1 MDSTEELQQN
11 ELTALKSIYA
21 EDFIETPPPKA
32 WKASFSL
39 LRFLHKLKK
48 ICFNLHVIFPKTYP
62 IKATPTFTIQK
73 PINGLSNEQVTK
85 LSHAIHAE
93 AQSHRGSEMV
103 MEIVTFCQDWISD
116 NVVPTVE
123 APGSLALQMNLR
135 AEDEEKARKQKAE
148 ADALEER
155 EKEIKHAQE
164 LEEQLKLD
172 SARQQVVREREY
184 KARKRASSEA
194 TEVPLSSEY
203 PTESF
208 ASEIEFQGIHFDT
221 VKYFHP
227 RNECLGVTY
236 AADPLCDDVN
246 ATLPLQL
253 HVVTFETPYYST
265 TQGRKKLKQ
274 LETEIQRLMAIKHT
288 NVVHILAVKLHIPTS
303 SLASRLSILSEQP
316 PALTLHDVLQDCD
329 SLREE
334 RASEYLGQIL
344 AGLNAIHSVDLVHRG
359 INPRCIGLETRN
371 SQSNSKHIKL
381 FKAGY
386 HTRLVDLNKSNEF
399 RTTLSYFHEDPQIPE
414 AWLSKDVKN
423 ESSLVYTRHRDIH
436 SVGIVFMQMLLGL
449 DVIRRFSDIHTALKH
464 SLISPRL
471 QSIALNMLF
480 PPKKN
485 HVSCLSLLTEL
496 GDNAVSENLRSPTI
510 PVSSSDLK
518 TPIPSGYG
526 SSPEIDYFRPM
537 GLRHTSRWKED
548 WEELELLGKGAFGSV
563 VKARNRIDNRI
574 YAVKKVRLR
583 TTQSDKIFREVNAL
597 SRLSHRFIVRYYTT
611 WVETSEPSSTAPSD
625 DSDNESISSNEL
637 SDTED
642 GMTSVPNSHST
653 RRTTSTEDGLIFSLD
668 DLDDPGASKGSF
680 PSIHFSGRSS
690 ERIGDEDTDS
700 DGDPL
705 ALDNLFQPETIR
717 PAPPPLLQRT
727 LYIQM
732 EFVERQTL
740 KERIDEGLSVEEAWR
755 LFQQI
760 VDALA
765 HMSNLGILH
774 RDIKLTNIFIDG
786 NGDCKVGDFGLA
798 TSSLAAVDPSDVSPS
813 VILPQADMTLEVG
826 TRLYIAPEVQSR
838 KRGPVNHSKA
848 DMYSLGI
855 VFFEMNYAFS
865 TGSERIFVLERLRKP
880 DIQFPATWDT
890 SRTRQREI
898 ITWLL
903 QHEPDQRPSAI
914 ELSQS
919 PLMPPRM
926 EDEYFKGALRL
937 MAKPDSPHLQT
948 VLSALFSNSPKP
960 VRGFLY
966 DQEAEL
972 PEYASLN
979 GVVQD
984 RLGTLFRLHGAV
996 NMEPPLLIPVVNSD
1010 DKTQATFVDRHG
1022 EVVALPNNLIVP
1034 FARLAAREKV
1044 QRIKRYHL
1052 SSIYRPSL
1060 IPGHPKVWKAGIF
1073 DIITPDLAYGPIAAG
1088 AEILAVANDIL
1099 DSFPNLTPTY
1109 EIHISHSNIVNLIV
1123 DRIPPSQRTAVL
1135 DIIQHTKSSS
1145 SQKKANLLKKGLLRS
1160 VIDELDVLTDADDD
1174 IDAVMTRLEKI
1185 NPSLVEQLRSAVDEL
1200 KATIQHAV
1208 CAGVSQP
1215 IYFRPLMLGSYFT
1228 HFKNGV
1234 LVEVAKKSRRT
1245 DILAAGG
1252 RYDNLITHFTPPKA
1266 KGHSSFAF
1274 ALQIDVEKIS
1284 VMLALF
1290 QSTSVQPLIKEARS
1304 FGFWSPRRCDVYV
1317 ISYHPGF
1324 LQERL
1329 EVVAWLWQ
1337 HGISADL
1344 MYESG
1349 LQEVEQENQVDMCA
1363 REGILFTVYPRPRA
1377 GRRDMTAFKVK
1388 SILKGTEYEVS
1399 KSDLI
1404 GWLQHEIG
1412 EQKRIDTTTAC
1423 TPASS
1428 RHGVL
1433 SISQIGRSNTAVPPG
1448 SSDVQL
1454 CLPQE
1459 TKKQRR
1465 QVKQMFLD
1473 RGMISFSYTV
1483 FLWDLPEQLVPAYDV
1498 SSDLKAT
1505 FQSPNGMPVVAVD
1518 ISSSLF
1524 DALTRNASWLNDEEV
1539 WKSLVGE
1546 FSSSGYAQQV
1556 HEAVAKK
1563 KSEGNSWVL
1572 LVGVKEE
1579 RAGLLNLR

>member
-1 MDSTEELQQN
+1 MESTEELQQN

-32 WKASFSL
+32 WKGVAHLPEFSIRVPHL
-39 LRFLHKLKK
+39 NPDFAKK
-48 ICFNLHVIFPKTYP
+48 ICFNLHLPKTYP
-62 IKATPTFTIQK
+62 IKTNPTFTIQK
-73 PINGLSNEQVTK
+73 PINGLSNEQITK
-85 LSHAIHAE
+85 LAHAIHVE
-93 AQSHRGSEMV
+93 AQVRRGSEMV
-103 MEIVTFCQDWISD
+103 MEIVTFCQDWLTD
-116 NVVPTVE
+116 NVVPVIDV
-123 APGSLALQMNLR
+123 PGSLALQMNLR
-135 AEDEEKARKQKAE
+135 AEDEEKARKQKAD
-148 ADALEER
+148 ALALEEL
-155 EKEIKHAQE
+155 EKATQRAQE
-164 LEEQLKLD
+164 LEEQLEEQLKLD
-172 SARQQVVREREY
+172 SARQQVAREREY
-184 KARKRASSEA
+184 RSRKRASSEA
-194 TEVPLSSEY
+194 TAVPMFNEY

-208 ASEIEFQGIHFDT
+208 VDEIEFQGVRFDT

-246 ATLPLQL
+246 ATLSLQL
-253 HVVTFETPYYST
+253 HVVTFDTPYYST

-274 LETEIQRLMAIKHT
+274 LETEIQHLTAIRHSNIVRT
-288 NVVHILAVKLHIPTS
+288 LAVKLHVPNS
-303 SLASRLSILSEQP
+303 NAPSRLSILSEPP
-316 PALTLHDVLQDCD
+316 PALTLQDVLQDCD
-329 SLREE
+329 YLREE
-334 RASEYLGQIL
+334 RASDYLGQIL
-344 AGLNAIHSVDLVHRG
+344 AGLNVIHAVDLVHRG
-359 INPRCIGLETRN
+359 ITPRCIGLESRN
-371 SQSNSKHIKL
+371 SQSNSKLIRL
-381 FKAGY
+381 FKVGY

-399 RTTLSYFHEDPQIPE
+399 RTMLNFSHEDPQIPD

-423 ESSLVYTRHRDIH
+423 ESSLLYTRHRDIH

-449 DVIRRFSDIHTALKH
+449 DVVWRFLDVHTALKH

-471 QSIALNMLF
+471 QTLALNMLF

-485 HVSCLSLLTEL
+485 HVSCLTLIADLAEDAM
-496 GDNAVSENLRSPTI
+496 GENTHSPLVPI
-510 PVSSSDLK
+510 SSDMK
-518 TPIPSGYG
+518 TPMQLGYG

-537 GLRHTSRWKED
+537 GVRHTSRWKED

-563 VKARNRIDNRI
+563 VKARNRIDSRI

-611 WVETSEPSSTAPSD
+611 WVETSEPSSAVASD
-625 DSDNESISSNEL
+625 DSDEESDSSNV
-637 SDTED
+637 SGTAD
-642 GMTSVPNSHST
+642 GMTSVPNSLSP
-653 RRTTSTEDGLIFSLD
+653 RRTTSTDDGLIFSLD
-668 DLDDPGASKGSF
+668 DLDDPGASRGSF
-680 PSIHFSGRSS
+680 PSIHFSARSS
-690 ERIGDEDTDS
+690 EARIADEDTDS
-700 DGDPL
+700 DRDPL
-705 ALDNLFQPETIR
+705 ALDSLFKPEPVR
-717 PAPPPLLQRT
+717 PTPLLLLQRT

-740 KERIDEGLSVEEAWR
+740 KERVDEGLSVEEAWR

-765 HMSNLGILH
+765 HMSSLGILH

-798 TSSLAAVDPSDVSPS
+798 TSSLAAVDPSDVAPRA
-813 VILPQADMTLEVG
+813 IAPQADMTLEVG

-838 KRGPVNHSKA
+838 KRGPTNHSKA

-865 TGSERIFVLERLRKP
+865 TGSERIFVLERLRKT
-880 DIQFPATWDT
+880 DIQFPATWDPL
-890 SRTRQREI
+890 RTRQREI
-898 ITWLL
+898 ISWLL
-903 QHEPDQRPSAI
+903 QHEPDHRPSAI

-919 PLMPPRM
+919 SLMPPRM

-937 MAKPDSPHLQT
+937 MAKPDSPYLQT
-948 VLSALFSNSPKP
+948 VLSALFSNAPKP

-996 NMEPPLLIPVVNSD
+996 DMEPPLLTPVTNSD
-1010 DKTQATFVDRHG
+1010 DKTQAAFVDRHG

-1060 IPGHPKVWKAGIF
+1060 IPGHPKVWKAGVF
-1073 DIITPDLAYGPIAAG
+1073 DIITPDLSHGPIAAG
-1088 AEILAVANDIL
+1088 AEILAVAHDIL
-1099 DSFPNLTPTY
+1099 ESFPNLTPTY
-1109 EIHISHSNIVNLIV
+1109 EVHISHSDIVSRVV
-1123 DRIPPSQRTAVL
+1123 DRIPDAYRTAVL
-1135 DIIQHTKSSS
+1135 DIIQHNKSSP

-1160 VIDELDVLTDADDD
+1160 LIDELDVLTDADDD
-1174 IDAVMTRLEKI
+1174 IDAVMIRLEKI
-1185 NPSLVEQLRSAVDEL
+1185 NLEEV
-1200 KATIQHAV
+1200 KTTIQHAV
-1208 CAGVSQP
+1208 CAGVTQS
-1215 IYFRPLMLGSYFT
+1215 IFFRPLMLGSCFT
-1228 HFKNGV
+1228 HFKDGV
-1234 LVEVAKKSRRT
+1234 LIEVAKKSRRT

-1252 RYDNLITHFTPPKA
+1252 RYDNLINQFTQPKS
-1266 KGHSSFAF
+1266 KGQGSFAF
-1274 ALQIDVEKIS
+1274 GLQIDVEKIS

-1290 QSTSVQPLIKEARS
+1290 QSTSVQPLIKETRS
-1304 FGFWSPRRCDVYV
+1304 RCDVYV

-1377 GRRDMTAFKVK
+1377 GRRDMAAFKVK

-1399 KSDLI
+1399 KADLI

-1412 EQKRIDTTTAC
+1412 EQKRIDATTAC

-1428 RHGVL
+1428 RLGVP
-1433 SISQIGRSNTAVPPG
+1433 SVSQIGRSGPVLPPG

-1473 RGMISFSYTV
+1473 RAF
-1483 FLWDLPEQLVPAYDV
+1483 DV

-1505 FQSPNGMPVVAVD
+1505 FQSSGGMPVVAVD

-1524 DALTRNASWLNDEEV
+1524 DALTRNAAWLTDEEL
-1539 WKSLVGE
+1539 WKGLAGE
-1546 FSSSGYAQQV
+1546 FSNPGYALQV
-1556 HEAVAKK
+1556 REAVAKK
-1563 KSEGNSWVL
+1563 RSEGNSWVL

>member
-1 MDSTEELQQN
+1 MESTEELQQN

-21 EDFIETPPPKA
+21 EDFIEIPPPKA
-32 WKASFSL
+32 WKGAARLPEFCIRVPHL
-39 LRFLHKLKK
+39 NPDFAKK
-48 ICFNLHVIFPKTYP
+48 ICFDLHVIFPKTYP
-62 IKATPTFTIQK
+62 IKTNPTFTIQK
-73 PINGLSNEQVTK
+73 PINGLSNEQITK

-93 AQSHRGSEMV
+93 AQMHRGSEMV
-103 MEIVTFCQDWISD
+103 MEIVTFCQDWMTD
-116 NVVPTVE
+116 NVIPATE
-123 APGSLALQMNLR
+123 APGSLALQMNIR

-148 ADALEER
+148 ALALEEL
-155 EKEIKHAQE
+155 EKESKHAQE
-164 LEEQLKLD
+164 LEEQLMLD
-172 SARQQVVREREY
+172 SARQQVAREREY

-194 TEVPLSSEY
+194 TEVPMTNEY

-208 ASEIEFQGIHFDT
+208 ADEIEFQGIRFDT

-227 RNECLGVTY
+227 RIECLGVTY
-236 AADPLCDDVN
+236 AADPVCEDVN

-253 HVVTFETPYYST
+253 HVVTFDTQYYST

-274 LETEIQRLMAIKHT
+274 LEAEIRRLTAIRHPNIVRT
-288 NVVHILAVKLHIPTS
+288 LAVKLYLPNS
-303 SLASRLSILSEQP
+303 NSPSRLSILSEQP
-316 PALTLHDVLQDCD
+316 PALTLEDVLQDCD

-334 RASEYLGQIL
+334 RASDYLGQIL
-344 AGLNAIHSVDLVHRG
+344 AGLNVIHTADLVHRG
-359 INPRCIGLETRN
+359 IAPRCIGLESRN
-371 SQSNSKHIKL
+371 SQSNSKLIRL
-381 FKAGY
+381 FKVGY
-386 HTRLVDLNKSNEF
+386 YTRLVDFHKSNEF
-399 RTTLSYFHEDPQIPE
+399 RTTLSFNNEEAQIPD

-423 ESSLVYTRHRDIH
+423 ESSLLYTRHRDLH

-449 DVIRRFSDIHTALKH
+449 DVIRRFSDAHTAMKL
-464 SLISPRL
+464 SLISAKL
-471 QSIALNMLF
+471 QALALNMLF

-485 HVSCLSLLTEL
+485 HISCLSLLADLAETAIS
-496 GDNAVSENLRSPTI
+496 DNLRSPTVPI
-510 PVSSSDLK
+510 TSADLK
-518 TPIPSGYG
+518 TPMQLGYG
-526 SSPEIDYFRPM
+526 SSPEIEYFRPM

-611 WVETSEPSSTAPSD
+611 WVETSEPSSTAASD
-625 DSDNESISSNEL
+625 DSDNEFDSSDL
-637 SDTED
+637 SNTED
-642 GMTSVPNSHST
+642 GMTSVPNSLST
-653 RRTTSTEDGLIFSLD
+653 RRTTTSTDDGLIFSLD
-668 DLDDPGASKGSF
+668 DLDEPGGSRGSF
-680 PSIHFSGRSS
+680 PSIHFSARSS
-690 ERIGDEDTDS
+690 EARIADEDTDS

-705 ALDNLFQPETIR
+705 ALDSLFHPQTAR

-798 TSSLAAVDPSDVSPS
+798 TSSLAAVDPSDVAPRA
-813 VILPQADMTLEVG
+813 VAPQADMTLEVG

-838 KRGPVNHSKA
+838 RRGPTNHSKA

-865 TGSERIFVLERLRKP
+865 TGSERIFVLERLRKS
-880 DIQFPATWDT
+880 DVQFPATWDPL
-890 SRTRQREI
+890 RARQREI

-903 QHEPDQRPSAI
+903 QHEPNQRPSAT

-919 PLMPPRM
+919 SLMPPRM

-948 VLSALFSNSPKP
+948 VLSALFSNPPKP

-966 DQEAEL
+966 DQDAEL

-984 RLGTLFRLHGAV
+984 RLGTIFRLHGAV
-996 NMEPPLLIPVVNSD
+996 DMDPPLLTPMTDGD
-1010 DKTQATFVDRHG
+1010 DKTQAAFVDRHG
-1022 EVVALPNNLIVP
+1022 EVVTLPNNLIVP

-1060 IPGHPKVWKAGIF
+1060 IPGHPKVWKAGVF
-1073 DIITPDLAYGPIAAG
+1073 DIITPDYLHGPVAAG
-1088 AEILAVANDIL
+1088 AEILAVAHDIL
-1099 DSFPNLTPTY
+1099 ESFPNLTPTY
-1109 EIHISHSNIVNLIV
+1109 EVHVSHSDIVSV
-1123 DRIPPSQRTAVL
+1123 VVERIPASQRTAVL
-1135 DIIQHTKSSS
+1135 DVIQHTKSSS
-1145 SQKKANLLKKGLLRS
+1145 SQKKANLLKKGLPRS
-1160 VIDELDVLTDADDD
+1160 LIDELDVLTDADDD
-1174 IDAVMTRLEKI
+1174 VDAVMTRLEKI
-1185 NPSLVEQLRSAVDEL
+1185 NPPLVEQLRSAVDEV

-1208 CAGVSQP
+1208 CAGVTQP
-1215 IYFRPLMLGSYFT
+1215 IFFRPLMLGSYFT
-1228 HFKNGV
+1228 HFKDGV

-1252 RYDNLITHFTPPKA
+1252 RYDNLINQFTQPKT
-1266 KGHSSFAF
+1266 KGQASYAF
-1274 ALQIDVEKIS
+1274 GLQIDVEKIS

-1317 ISYHPGF
+1317 ISYHSGF

-1349 LQEVEQENQVDMCA
+1349 LQEADQENQVDMCA

-1377 GRRDMTAFKVK
+1377 GRRDMAAFKVK

-1399 KSDLI
+1399 KADLI

-1412 EQKRIDTTTAC
+1412 EQKRIDATTAC

-1428 RHGVL
+1428 RLGGPSVTQL
-1433 SISQIGRSNTAVPPG
+1433 GRSNIVLPPG
-1448 SSDVQL
+1448 SADVQL

-1473 RGMISFSYTV
+1473 R
-1483 FLWDLPEQLVPAYDV
+1483 AYDV

-1505 FQSPNGMPVVAVD
+1505 FQSSSGMPVVAVD

-1524 DALTRNASWLNDEEV
+1524 DSLTRNATWLVDEEV
-1539 WKSLVGE
+1539 WKGLIGE
-1546 FSSSGYAQQV
+1546 FSNTGYAQQV
-1556 HEAVAKK
+1556 REAVARK

>member
-1 MDSTEELQQN
+1 MDPETEELQQN
-11 ELTALKSIYA
+11 EITALKSIYA
-21 EDFIETPPPKA
+21 EDFVLTPPPKA
-32 WKASFSL
+32 WKVIAAEIRQGATRLPEFSIRVPHL
-39 LRFLHKLKK
+39 NPDFTNK
-48 ICFNLHVIFPKTYP
+48 ICFDLHIIFPKTYP
-62 IKATPTFTIQK
+62 VKTIPTFTIQK
-73 PINGLSNEQVTK
+73 PINGLSNEQITK

-103 MEIVTFCQDWISD
+103 MEIVTFCQDWMTD
-116 NVVPTVE
+116 NVIPPKE

-148 ADALEER
+148 ALALEEQ
-155 EKEIKHAQE
+155 EKAMKHAQE
-164 LEEQLKLD
+164 LEEQLRLD
-172 SARQQVVREREY
+172 TAKQQLAREQEY
-184 KARKRASSEA
+184 RARKRANSAA
-194 TEVPLSSEY
+194 TEVPMSSEY

-208 ASEIEFQGIHFDT
+208 PDEIEFEGLYFDT
-221 VKYFHP
+221 VKYFRP

-236 AADPLCDDVN
+236 AADPLCDDAN
-246 ATLPLQL
+246 ATLPLEL
-253 HVVTFETPYYST
+253 HVVTFDTYYYST
-265 TQGRKKLKQ
+265 SQGRKKLKQ
-274 LETEIQRLMAIKHT
+274 LEAEIQRLTTIRHP
-288 NVVHILAVKLHIPTS
+288 NVVRTLAVKLYLPN
-303 SLASRLSILSEQP
+303 ANVPSRLSILYEQP
-316 PALTLHDVLQDCD
+316 PVVTLQDVLQDCD
-329 SLREE
+329 SFREE
-334 RASEYLGQIL
+334 RASDYLEQIL
-344 AGLNAIHSVDLVHRG
+344 AGLNAIHAADLVHRG
-359 INPRCIGLETRN
+359 ITPRCIGLASRN
-371 SQSNSKHIKL
+371 SQSNSKLIRI
-381 FKAGY
+381 FKVAY
-386 HTRLVDLNKSNEF
+386 FTRLVDLHKSNQF
-399 RTTLSYFHEDPQIPE
+399 RTTLNFDSEGPLIPD

-423 ESSLVYTRHRDIH
+423 ESSLLYTRHRDIH
-436 SVGIVFMQMLLGL
+436 SVGIVFLQMLMGL
-449 DVIRRFSDIHTALKH
+449 DVVRRFTDVHSALKH
-464 SLISPRL
+464 SLISPTL
-471 QSIALNMLF
+471 QSNALKMLD

-485 HVSCLSLLTEL
+485 HVSCSTLLADL
-496 GDNAVSENLRSPTI
+496 AENLSDNIRSPI
-510 PVSSSDLK
+510 VPISGFDMK
-518 TPIPSGYG
+518 TPMSLGYG
-526 SSPEIDYFRPM
+526 SSPEIDYFKPV

-548 WEELELLGKGAFGSV
+548 WDELELLGKGAFGSV

-583 TTQSDKIFREVNAL
+583 STQSDKIFREVNAL

-611 WVETSEPSSTAPSD
+611 WVETAEPSSTAASD
-625 DSDNESISSNEL
+625 DSENEYSRNES
-637 SDTED
+637 DTAD
-642 GMTSVPNSHST
+642 GMTSVPNSSS
-653 RRTTSTEDGLIFSLD
+653 RRTRSTDDGFIFSLD
-668 DLDDPGASKGSF
+668 DLDDDPGASRGSF
-680 PSIHFSGRSS
+680 PSIHFSARSS
-690 ERIGDEDTDS
+690 EARIEEEDTDS

-705 ALDNLFQPETIR
+705 ALDTVFQRQTIR
-717 PAPPPLLQRT
+717 EAAPPLFLQRT

-740 KERIDEGLSVEEAWR
+740 KERVDEGLSVEEAWR

-760 VDALA
+760 VDALV

-798 TSSLAAVDPSDVSPS
+798 TSSLAAVDPSDVAPR
-813 VILPQADMTLEVG
+813 VIFPDADMTLEVG

-838 KRGPVNHSKA
+838 KRGPRNHSKA

-855 VFFEMNYAFS
+855 VFFEMNYIFS
-865 TGSERIFVLERLRKP
+865 TGSERISVLERLRKREVH
-880 DIQFPATWDT
+880 FPTDWDPL
-890 SRTRQREI
+890 RTRQREI
-898 ITWLL
+898 INWLL

-926 EDEYFKGALRL
+926 EDEYLKGALRL

-948 VLSALFSNSPKP
+948 VLSALFNNASKP
-960 VRGFLY
+960 TRGFLY
-966 DQEAEL
+966 DQDTEL

-979 GVVQD
+979 SIVQD
-984 RLGTLFRLHGAV
+984 RLGTIFRMHGAV
-996 NMEPPLLIPVVNSD
+996 DMEPPLLTPMTNTD
-1010 DKTQATFVDRHG
+1010 DKTQVSFVDRHG
-1022 EVVALPNNLIVP
+1022 EVVVLPNNLIVP

-1052 SSIYRPSL
+1052 ASIYKPSV
-1060 IPGHPKVWKAGIF
+1060 IPGHPKVWKAGVF
-1073 DIITPDLAYGPIAAG
+1073 DIITPDLSYGPIATG
-1088 AEILAVANDIL
+1088 AEILAVAHGIL
-1099 DSFPNLTPTY
+1099 EGFPNLMPTY
-1109 EIHISHSNIVNLIV
+1109 ELHISHSDIVSIIL
-1123 DRIPPSQRTAVL
+1123 DRLPATQRSAVL
-1135 DIIQHTKSSS
+1135 DIIQHTKSSQ

-1160 VIDELDVLTDADDD
+1160 LIDELEVLSDADDD
-1174 IDAVMTRLEKI
+1174 IDAMMTRLEKI
-1185 NPSLVEQLRSAVDEL
+1185 SPSLFEQLRTAVEEV
-1200 KATIQHAV
+1200 KATVQHAV
-1208 CAGVSQP
+1208 CTGVTQP
-1215 IYFRPLMLGSYFT
+1215 IFFQPLMLGSYFT
-1228 HFKNGV
+1228 HFKDGV
-1234 LVEVAKKSRRT
+1234 LVEVAKKSRRS

-1252 RYDNLITHFTPPKA
+1252 RYDNLINQFTQPKP
-1266 KGHSSFAF
+1266 KGQGSFAF
-1274 ALQIDVEKIS
+1274 GLQVDVEKIS

-1317 ISYHPGF
+1317 IAYQPGF

-1337 HGISADL
+1337 NGISADL

-1377 GRRDMTAFKVK
+1377 GRRDMAAFKVK

-1412 EQKRIDTTTAC
+1412 EQKRIDATTAY

-1428 RHGVL
+1428 HLVVPGA
-1433 SISQIGRSNTAVPPG
+1433 SQITRSSTVLAPG

-1473 RGMISFSYTV
+1473 R
-1483 FLWDLPEQLVPAYDV
+1483 AYDV

-1505 FQSPNGMPVVAVD
+1505 FQSPSGMPVVAVD

-1524 DALTRNASWLNDEEV
+1524 DALIRNSLWLVDEEV

-1546 FSSSGYAQQV
+1546 FSSAGYAQQV
-1556 HEAVAKK
+1556 REAIAKK
-1563 KSEGNSWVL
+1563 KSEANCWLL
-1572 LVGVKEE
+1572 LVSVKDE
-1579 RAGLLNLR
+1579 RVGLLNLR

>member
-1 MDSTEELQQN
+1 MESTEELQQN

-32 WKASFSL
+32 WKGAARLPEFIIRVPHL
-39 LRFLHKLKK
+39 NPDFANK
-48 ICFNLHVIFPKTYP
+48 IYFNLHVIFPKTYP
-62 IKATPTFTIQK
+62 IKTNPTFTIQK
-73 PINGLSNEQVTK
+73 PINGLTNEQVTK

-103 MEIVTFCQDWISD
+103 MEIVTFCQDWMTD
-116 NVVPTVE
+116 NVVPAIE

-148 ADALEER
+148 ALALEEL
-155 EKEIKHAQE
+155 EKETKHAQE
-164 LEEQLKLD
+164 LDEQLKLD
-172 SARQQVVREREY
+172 SARQQVAREREY
-184 KARKRASSEA
+184 RARKRASSEA

-208 ASEIEFQGIHFDT
+208 ADEIEFQGIRFDT

-253 HVVTFETPYYST
+253 HVVTFDTQYYST

-274 LETEIQRLMAIKHT
+274 LEIEIQRLTTIQHS
-288 NVVHILAVKLHIPTS
+288 NVVRTLAVKLYIPNS
-303 SLASRLSILSEQP
+303 SLPSRLCILSEQP
-316 PALTLHDVLQDCD
+316 PALTLQDVLQDCD
-329 SLREE
+329 SIRED
-334 RASEYLGQIL
+334 RASDYLGQIL
-344 AGLNAIHSVDLVHRG
+344 AGLNAIHAIDLVHRG
-359 INPRCIGLETRN
+359 INPCCIGLESRN
-371 SQSNSKHIKL
+371 SQSSSKLIKL
-381 FKAGY
+381 FKVGY
-386 HTRLVDLNKSNEF
+386 YTRLVDFNKSNEF
-399 RTTLSYFHEDPQIPE
+399 RTTPNHNHEDPAIPD

-423 ESSLVYTRHRDIH
+423 ESSLLYTRHRDIH

-449 DVIRRFSDIHTALKH
+449 DVIRRFSDVHTALKH

-471 QSIALNMLF
+471 QTLALNMLF

-485 HVSCLSLLTEL
+485 HVSCLTLLADL
-496 GDNAVSENLRSPTI
+496 ADGAIGDNLRSPTVPI
-510 PVSSSDLK
+510 SSSDMK
-518 TPIPSGYG
+518 TPMQLGYG

-563 VKARNRIDNRI
+563 VKARNRIDSRI

-611 WVETSEPSSTAPSD
+611 WVETSEPSSTAASD
-625 DSDNESISSNEL
+625 DSENDSDLSGI

-642 GMTSVPNSHST
+642 GMTSVPNSLSP
-653 RRTTSTEDGLIFSLD
+653 RRTTTSTEDGLIFSLD
-668 DLDDPGASKGSF
+668 DLDDPGASRGSF
-680 PSIHFSGRSS
+680 PSIHFSARSS
-690 ERIGDEDTDS
+690 ERIADEDTDS

-705 ALDNLFQPETIR
+705 ALDNLFHPVTVS
-717 PAPPPLLQRT
+717 PAPLPLLQRT

-798 TSSLAAVDPSDVSPS
+798 TSSLAAVDPSDVSRRA
-813 VILPQADMTLEVG
+813 IAPQADMTLEVG

-838 KRGPVNHSKA
+838 RRGPANHSKA

-880 DIQFPATWDT
+880 DIQFPATWDP
-890 SRTRQREI
+890 SRTSQREI

-966 DQEAEL
+966 NQEAEL

-984 RLGTLFRLHGAV
+984 RLGTIFRLHGAV
-996 NMEPPLLIPVVNSD
+996 DMEPPLLIPVTNSD

-1073 DIITPDLAYGPIAAG
+1073 DIITPDLLHGPIAAG
-1088 AEILAVANDIL
+1088 AEILAVAHDIL

-1109 EIHISHSNIVNLIV
+1109 EVHISHSDIVTMIV
-1123 DRIPPSQRTAVL
+1123 ERIPSSQRTSVL

-1160 VIDELDVLTDADDD
+1160 VIDELDVLADADDD
-1174 IDAVMTRLEKI
+1174 IDAIMSRLEKI
-1185 NPSLVEQLRSAVDEL
+1185 SPLLVEQLRSAVDEV

-1208 CAGVSQP
+1208 CAGVTQP
-1215 IYFRPLMLGSYFT
+1215 IFFRPLMLGSYFT
-1228 HFKNGV
+1228 HFRSGV
-1234 LVEVAKKSRRT
+1234 LVEVAKKSKRT

-1252 RYDNLITHFTPPKA
+1252 RYDYLINQFTPPKS
-1266 KGHSSFAF
+1266 KGPGSFAF
-1274 ALQIDVEKIS
+1274 GLQIDVEKIS

-1377 GRRDMTAFKVK
+1377 GRRDMAAFKVK

-1399 KSDLI
+1399 KADLI

-1412 EQKRIDTTTAC
+1412 EQKRIDSTTVC

-1428 RHGVL
+1428 RLGVS
-1433 SISQIGRSNTAVPPG
+1433 SISQIGRSTAVLPPG

-1473 RGMISFSYTV
+1473 R
-1483 FLWDLPEQLVPAYDV
+1483 AYDV

-1505 FQSPNGMPVVAVD
+1505 FQSPSGMPVVAVD

-1524 DALTRNASWLNDEEV
+1524 DTLTRNVSWLNDEEV
-1539 WKSLVGE
+1539 WKGLVGE
-1546 FSSSGYAQQV
+1546 FSNTGYAQQV
-1556 HEAVAKK
+1556 REAVAKK
-1563 KSEGNSWVL
+1563 KTEGNSWVL
-1572 LVGVKEE
+1572 LVGVREE

>member
-1 MDSTEELQQN
+1 MDSTTEELQQN

-32 WKASFSL
+32 WKGAARLPEFIIRVPHL
-39 LRFLHKLKK
+39 DPDLAHK

-62 IKATPTFTIQK
+62 TKTNPTFTIQK
-73 PINGLSNEQVTK
+73 PINGLSNEQITK

-93 AQSHRGSEMV
+93 AQNHRGSECV
-103 MEIVTFCQDWISD
+103 MEIVTFCQDWVAT
-116 NVVPTVE
+116 NVIPVVE
-123 APGSLALQMNLR
+123 APGSLALQMNMR
-135 AEDEEKARKQKAE
+135 AEDEEKARRQKAE
-148 ADALEER
+148 ALALEEA
-155 EKEIKHAQE
+155 EKATKRAQE
-164 LEEQLKLD
+164 LEEQLLLN
-172 SARQQVVREREY
+172 AMMQQQAREREY
-184 KARKRASSEA
+184 KARKRANSEA
-194 TEVPLSSEY
+194 TEVPMSSEY

-208 ASEIEFQGIHFDT
+208 SDEIEFQGIRFDT

-246 ATLPLQL
+246 ATLPLEL
-253 HVVTFETPYYST
+253 HIVTFDTPYYST

-274 LETEIQRLMAIKHT
+274 LEAEIQHLTIIRHE
-288 NVVHILAVKLHIPTS
+288 NVVRTLAVKLYLPN
-303 SLASRLSILSEQP
+303 ANAPSRLSILYEKP
-316 PALTLHDVLQDCD
+316 PALTLQDVLQDCN

-334 RASEYLGQIL
+334 RASDYLIQIL
-344 AGLNAIHSVDLVHRG
+344 AGLNAIHAADLVHRG
-359 INPRCIGLETRN
+359 ISPRCIGLVPRD
-371 SQSNSKHIKL
+371 SFASPKLLKL
-381 FKAGY
+381 FKVGY
-386 HTRLVDLNKSNEF
+386 FTRLLDLHRSNQF
-399 RTTLSYFHEDPQIPE
+399 RATLTYTNGDLPIPD

-423 ESSLVYTRHRDIH
+423 ESALVYTRHRDIH
-436 SVGIVFMQMLLGL
+436 SVGIVLLQMLSGL
-449 DVIRRFSDIHTALKH
+449 DVVQKFSDVHTALKQ
-464 SLISPRL
+464 SLISPNL
-471 QSIALNMLF
+471 QTHALNMLF
-480 PPKKN
+480 PPKKI
-485 HVSCLSLLTEL
+485 HVSCSSLLDDLAGKVTSN
-496 GDNAVSENLRSPTI
+496 GHSRSPTV
-510 PVSSSDLK
+510 PFTASDIK
-518 TPIPSGYG
+518 TPIATQVGYG
-526 SSPEIDYFRPM
+526 SSPEMDYFKPM

-611 WVETSEPSSTAPSD
+611 WVETSEPSSAAASD
-625 DSDNESISSNEL
+625 DSDDESSSNL
-637 SDTED
+637 DSDTEN
-642 GMTSVPNSHST
+642 GMTSVPSSLS
-653 RRTTSTEDGLIFSLD
+653 RRTTKSADDGFIFSLD
-668 DLDDPGASKGSF
+668 DLDDAGAASSRGSF
-680 PSIHFSGRSS
+680 PSIHFSARSQ
-690 ERIGDEDTDS
+690 EARIDEEDTDS

-705 ALDNLFQPETIR
+705 ALENLFQPQTAVRETA
-717 PAPPPLLQRT
+717 APFLQRT

-740 KERIDEGLSVEEAWR
+740 KERVDEGLSVEEAWR

-765 HMSNLGILH
+765 HMSSLGILH

-798 TSSLAAVDPSDVSPS
+798 TSSLAAVDPSDVAPR
-813 VILPQADMTLEVG
+813 VITPQADMTLEVG
-826 TRLYIAPEVQSR
+826 TRLYIAPEVMSR
-838 KRGPVNHSKA
+838 KKRGPANHSKA
-848 DMYSLGI
+848 DIYSLGI
-855 VFFEMNYAFS
+855 VFFEMNYPFS
-865 TGSERIFVLERLRKP
+865 TGSERISVLERLRKP
-880 DIQFPATWDT
+880 DVEFPPTWDT
-890 SRTRQREI
+890 SRSRQREI
-898 ITWLL
+898 IKWLL
-903 QHEPDQRPSAI
+903 QHDPDQRPSAI

-948 VLSALFSNSPKP
+948 VLSALFNNAPKP

-979 GVVQD
+979 GVVQE
-984 RLGTLFRLHGAV
+984 RLAGIFRLHGAV
-996 NMEPPLLIPVVNSD
+996 DMEPPLLTPILSND

-1052 SSIYRPSL
+1052 SSIYRPGL
-1060 IPGHPKVWKAGIF
+1060 IPGHPKIWKAGVF
-1073 DIITPDLAYGPIAAG
+1073 DIITPDLSSGPIATG
-1088 AEILAVANDIL
+1088 AEILAVAHDIL
-1099 DSFPNLTPTY
+1099 ESFPGLTPTY
-1109 EIHISHSNIVNLIV
+1109 ELHVSHSDIVSAILE
-1123 DRIPPSQRTAVL
+1123 RIPEAQRTAVL
-1135 DIIQHTKSSS
+1135 DIIQHSKSSS

-1160 VIDELDVLTDADDD
+1160 LIDELDVLTDADDD
-1174 IDAVMTRLEKI
+1174 IETMMARLEKI
-1185 NPSLVEQLRSAVDEL
+1185 SPALFEQMRSAVEEV
-1200 KATIQHAV
+1200 KATVQHAV
-1208 CAGVSQP
+1208 SAGVTQP

-1228 HFKNGV
+1228 HFKSGV

-1252 RYDNLITHFTPPKA
+1252 RYDNLISQFTQPKS
-1266 KGHSSFAF
+1266 KGQGSFAF
-1274 ALQIDVEKIS
+1274 GLQIDVEKIS

-1290 QSTSVQPLIKEARS
+1290 QSTSVPPLIKEARS

-1317 ISYHPGF
+1317 ISYQPGF
-1324 LQERL
+1324 LQDRL

-1337 HGISADL
+1337 NGISADL

-1377 GRRDMTAFKVK
+1377 GRRDMAAFKVK
-1388 SILKGTEYEVS
+1388 SIIKGTEYEVS

-1412 EQKRIDTTTAC
+1412 EQKRIDATTAC

-1428 RHGVL
+1428 RLGAPV
-1433 SISQIGRSNTAVPPG
+1433 SQIARSSAVIAPG

-1473 RGMISFSYTV
+1473 R
-1483 FLWDLPEQLVPAYDV
+1483 AYDV

-1524 DALTRNASWLNDEEV
+1524 DALTRNAAWLTDEEA
-1539 WKSLVGE
+1539 WKTIVGE
-1546 FSSSGYAQQV
+1546 FSTAGYAQQV
-1556 HEAVAKK
+1556 RDAVAKK
-1563 KSEGNSWVL
+1563 KNEGNSWIL